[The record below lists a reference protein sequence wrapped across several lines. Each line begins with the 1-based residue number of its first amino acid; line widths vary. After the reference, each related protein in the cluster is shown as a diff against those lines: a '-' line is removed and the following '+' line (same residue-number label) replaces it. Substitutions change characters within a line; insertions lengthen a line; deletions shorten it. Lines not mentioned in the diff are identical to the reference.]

1 MKNSLVF
8 SQNELRYLVTRQC
21 WVWHTLIVILILL
34 TACQSEPE
42 KIDQVSNK
50 KQGHV
55 RLYAVDRYESVR
67 RLHPETLTVID
78 SIDTGARPHG
88 IVASPDGR
96 LLYITVETSN
106 ELLKVDVA
114 THDILARVD
123 VGPVPNEP
131 AITKDGRFVFVPQR
145 GGHQC
150 AVVDT
155 KGGMKVVKMLPA
167 GRPQHNAYT
176 SHNGERVY
184 VTSMGDNLIS
194 VIDPVKHE
202 ILRKIDVGGI
212 PRPVALKH
220 DESLA
225 YVALSSLTGFIT
237 LDLKTD
243 TVIDRLELPTPPGT
257 QIPPLNTYT
266 HGMLLTPDERELW
279 VATYA
284 TDKVYGFLVPERKQ
298 IAAVSVAS
306 GGPHWLTVHPD
317 GEPLYVSLERGGEVA
332 SIHRGLREVL
342 RREKVGKAPTRIL
355 AFRTPVEDRARVTS
369 SR

>member
-1 MKNSLVF
+1 MKKI
-8 SQNELRYLVTRQC
+8 LRYSHNFHGEYLTKKYL
-21 WVWHTLIVILILL
+21 WHTILALL
-34 TACQSEPE
+34 MLMACSNAPE
-42 KIDQVSNK
+42 ESGGVTDK

-55 RLYAVDRYESVR
+55 RLYAVDRYERVR
-67 RLHPETLTVID
+67 RLHPETLAVID

-114 THDILARVD
+114 THEILARID

-145 GGHQC
+145 GGDQT

-155 KGGMKVVKMLPA
+155 EGGMKVVKMLPA
-167 GRPQHNAYT
+167 GQAQHNAYT

-202 ILRKIDVGGI
+202 IQRKIDVGGI

-237 LDLKTD
+237 LDLTTD
-243 TVIDRLELPTPPGT
+243 TVTHRLELPTPPDT
-257 QIPPLNTYT
+257 PIPPLNTYT

-298 IAAVSVAS
+298 IAEVSVAD
-306 GGPHWLTVHPD
+306 GGPHWFSLHPD

-355 AFRTPVEDRARVTS
+355 AFRTPVEDRLKITR